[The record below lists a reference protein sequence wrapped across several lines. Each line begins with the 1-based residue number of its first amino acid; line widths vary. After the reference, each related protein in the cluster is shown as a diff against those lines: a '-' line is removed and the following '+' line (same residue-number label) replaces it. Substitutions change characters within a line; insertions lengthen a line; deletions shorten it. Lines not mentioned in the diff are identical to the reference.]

1 MCAVS
6 FCCYKSVTID
16 AAVEW
21 GYSHTFLLFSPF
33 EKTYNVGSIGQVNI
47 LFTQGKGVQRLTNLT
62 HVKNSLTKKTSLLA
76 NLYRD
81 VFF

>member
-16 AAVEW
+16 AAAEW

-33 EKTYNVGSIGQVNI
+33 EKIYKVGSIGGVTI
-47 LFTQGKGVQRLTNLT
+47 LYTRGKSVEPLPNLT
-62 HVKNSLTKKTSLLA
+62 QVKKSLTYKNVSISKALQ
-76 NLYRD
+76 RR
-81 VFF
+81 F